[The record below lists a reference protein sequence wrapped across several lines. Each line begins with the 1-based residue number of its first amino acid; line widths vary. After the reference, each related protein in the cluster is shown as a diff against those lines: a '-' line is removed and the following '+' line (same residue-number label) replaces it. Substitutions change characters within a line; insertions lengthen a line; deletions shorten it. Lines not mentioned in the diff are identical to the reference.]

1 MFGFGLSFAR
11 ACLRPGASAPVAP
24 GNLQIDGF
32 DVLVDTFP
40 IVFS

>member
-1 MFGFGLSFAR
+1 MLWIGIGIGLCIGGA
-11 ACLRPGASAPVAP
+11 GASGPAPT